1 MCKVHKFSK
10 KPLVTMSN
18 EDRQTPILA
27 DYRQKVSDFKIAQR
41 STKDNLR
48 VVATPDTNVARAP
61 STAIAV
67 PLPPGGRQ
75 PNSKPFGMDF
85 YKSEFF

>member
-1 MCKVHKFSK
+1 
-10 KPLVTMSN
+10 MSN

-41 STKDNLR
+41 STKDNLQ
-48 VVATPDTNVARAP
+48 VVAAPDTNVARAP
-61 STAIAV
+61 SADTRSV
-67 PLPPGGRQ
+67 LLSSPPGGRQ

-85 YKSEFF
+85 YKSEFFKTY